1 VFLEKAQGEVMLDEL
16 SVNLGGPVP
25 AELIEGLDHGKARQA
40 DAPVG
45 GAVVAQAGL
54 AFDELAEI
62 LEMSP
67 LLVGGLLGEIAM
79 VVKHKDQ
86 VQVPQILRDGV

>member
-1 VFLEKAQGEVMLDEL
+1 VLLEKTQGEVMLDEL

-40 DAPVG
+40 DAPVD

-54 AFDELAEI
+54 AFDERAER

-67 LLVGGLLGEIAM
+67 LLVGGWLGEVAM
-79 VVKHKDQ
+79 GVKHQGQ
-86 VQVPQILRDGV
+86 VQVPQRLRDGV